1 MRLSMI
7 FELLL
12 ILLLVAFAAYGR
24 VIGKKNKFK
33 KKISDEEK
41 ESKKINFMKIWEK
54 DINFRLHKKYR
65 QNAMV
70 TFGF

>member
-1 MRLSMI
+1 MVITLHVFVIVSRTGDRMRLSTI

-41 ESKKINFMKIWEK
+41 ESKKINFMKI
-54 DINFRLHKKYR
+54 
-65 QNAMV
+65 
-70 TFGF
+70 